1 MSNAQILSIFK
12 WRKISILSLSQFL
25 LEEKSAGAM
34 LSAQNSFSR
43 DTINSSLFL
52 SSHQIIISKL
62 SIPSPTS
69 ISFRAI
75 TIPQKSFW
83 RWSIAFQSI
92 PVPAS
97 TSSQLSSEKL
107 GSKGWSKRKKRPR
120 RSTRRQSNKAEKQ
133 PMAILIPTARTS
145 STLRL
150 EMFPLTNPSELRFH
164 TSKSSACPA
173 ILSTRS
179 M

>member
-1 MSNAQILSIFK
+1 MFLSPFQKRAEESVAAMS
-12 WRKISILSLSQFL
+12 SILKYLNTKETSL
-25 LEEKSAGAM
+25 
-34 LSAQNSFSR
+34 
-43 DTINSSLFL
+43 SLFL

-69 ISFRAI
+69 ISSRAI
-75 TIPQKSFW
+75 TTPLKSFW
-83 RWSIAFQSI
+83 RWSIAFQST

-97 TSSQLSSEKL
+97 TSSLPSSEKL
-107 GSKGWSKRKKRPR
+107 GSKGWSKRRRRPR
-120 RSTRRQSNKAEKQ
+120 RSTRRQSNKVERQ

-150 EMFPLTNPSELRFH
+150 AMFPQTNPSELRFH
-164 TSKSSACPA
+164 ISKSSVCPA